1 MVRNKTRLGGKWL
14 NPKISRYIYS
24 TLMGRSSNALNHVFF
39 SPGSSMYLWNLW
51 GNIVLK
57 LGTHVRFWI
66 PPPPEFLGSFGAW
79 TSKFRGHP
87 QTTNKGTRLTLYTC
101 NLLGRN
107 KSKQLGFGSLECWAY
122 LLAGVSVQNRNH
134 PWSTFPNGSA
144 EARAVAEGREVSG
157 ALPS

>member
-1 MVRNKTRLGGKWL
+1 MVKSKNFKV
-14 NPKISRYIYS
+14 YIY
-24 TLMGRSSNALNHVFF
+24 MYIFYFNGAFIQCFEPCFF

-57 LGTHVRFWI
+57 LGTHVRLSKFYHFWI
-66 PPPPEFLGSFGAW
+66 PPPPEFLGSFGVW

>member
-1 MVRNKTRLGGKWL
+1 M
-14 NPKISRYIYS
+14 YIFYFN
-24 TLMGRSSNALNHVFF
+24 GAFIQCFEPCFF

-57 LGTHVRFWI
+57 LGTHVRLSKFYHFWI
-66 PPPPEFLGSFGAW
+66 PPPPEFLGSFGVW

-107 KSKQLGFGSLECWAY
+107 KSKQLGFGSLDWMLGIFARRCFCSKSQSSFINFSQWICRSKSGCRSER
-122 LLAGVSVQNRNH
+122 SF
-134 PWSTFPNGSA
+134 WSTTELRRCMWPTS
-144 EARAVAEGREVSG
+144 
-157 ALPS
+157 